1 MIFHSTP
8 FFALLAVS
16 YAAFWLVAPKRWPRL
31 VVLLISS
38 LVFYA
43 AWNPAPLL
51 VFAAIGAVNYVG
63 GHLLE
68 RWKLPGARKTVVT
81 FVICAHLGTL
91 VLYKYLDL
99 FLGTLGNLAAALEVP
114 LVIAPKSGLLLPIG
128 LSFVCFQAISFI
140 VDVYR
145 HQASGR
151 RSYLHQL
158 VYLLFFP
165 QLVAGPILRASQ
177 LMEPLDDRPQLT
189 SEEGARALF
198 RIAQGVAK
206 KLLLADLLAGAL
218 VDPVFSNPGNYSGLE
233 CAIAAVAYTFQ
244 IYFDFSGYSD
254 IAIGVGALF
263 GFEFPENFNKPYHA
277 TNLFEFWNR
286 WHMTL
291 STWLRDYLYR
301 PLGGNQGSKW
311 ETLRNT
317 MLVMSLGGL
326 WHGADWRFLVWGG
339 LHGLLLALWRIWWW
353 VVGKPRSQPPPPK
366 LAGVYFSAPRKGASV
381 GRKFGGWLM
390 MFLAVVFLRIFFRA
404 DSMPLALDMFKQ
416 LGTLTFDLAR
426 VSALAWGALAAN
438 IIFYVLPA
446 PVFERSS
453 VVFLKSPALVR
464 AFALVA
470 LGLIIRQLSSV
481 EAQPYIYFQY

>member
-8 FFALLAVS
+8 FFFLLVAS
-16 YAAFWLVAPKRWPRL
+16 YAAFWLVAPHRWPRL
-31 VVLLISS
+31 LVLLVSS

-43 AWNPAPLL
+43 AWNLAPLI
-51 VFAAIGAVNYVG
+51 VFGAIALLNFLG
-63 GHLLE
+63 GHALE
-68 RWKLPGARKTVVT
+68 RTKQPHTRKAVVSL
-81 FVICAHLGTL
+81 VVLLHLSVL
-91 VLYKYLDL
+91 VLYKYADL
-99 FLGTLGNLAAALEVP
+99 FLGSLGSLAQALELSQKVP
-114 LVIAPKSGLLLPIG
+114 RLGLLLPIG

-145 HQASGR
+145 RKTSGR
-151 RSYLHQL
+151 RSYVHQL

-165 QLVAGPILRASQ
+165 QLVAGPILRASE
-177 LMEPLDDRPQLT
+177 LMEPLDARPHLT
-189 SEEGARALF
+189 SEEGARALL

-218 VDPVFSNPGNYSGLE
+218 VDPVFGNPGNYSGLE
-233 CAIAAVAYTFQ
+233 CAIAAAAYTFQ

-277 TNLFEFWNR
+277 TNLFDFWNR

-301 PLGGNQGSKW
+301 PLGGNQGSKAQ
-311 ETLRNT
+311 TLRNT

-339 LHGLLLALWRIWWW
+339 LHGLLLVLWRVWWW
-353 VVGKPRSQPPPPK
+353 QAGKPR
-366 LAGVYFSAPRKGASV
+366 RHEASF
-381 GRKFGGWLM
+381 GRKVAGWFV
-390 MFLAVVFLRIFFRA
+390 MFNAVVFARIFFRA
-404 DSMPLALDMFKQ
+404 DSMTLALAMFKQ
-416 LGTLTFDLAR
+416 LGTLTFDLSR
-426 VSALAWGALAAN
+426 VSLLAWGALSASIA
-438 IIFYVLPA
+438 FYVLPA
-446 PVFERSS
+446 PVFEKSNTL
-453 VVFLKSPALVR
+453 FLKSPALLR
-464 AFALVA
+464 AAALVG

-481 EAQPYIYFQY
+481 ETQPYIYFQY

>member
-8 FFALLAVS
+8 FFFLLAVA
-16 YAAFWLVAPKRWPRL
+16 YAAFWLLAPQRWPRL
-31 VVLLISS
+31 LVLLISS

-43 AWNPAPLL
+43 AWNPAPLI
-51 VFAAIGAVNYVG
+51 VFAGIALVNFIA

-68 RWKLPGARKTVVT
+68 RWKAPNTRRMVAGLAVGV
-81 FVICAHLGTL
+81 HLGIL

-99 FLGTLGNLAAALEVP
+99 FLSALRNFAHALEVP
-114 LVIAPKSGLLLPIG
+114 FSPPKFGLLLPIG
-128 LSFVCFQAISFI
+128 LSFVCFQAISFV

-145 HQASGR
+145 RQTSGR

-165 QLVAGPILRASQ
+165 QLVAGPILRASE
-177 LMEPLDDRPQLT
+177 LMDHLDARPHVT
-189 SEEGARALF
+189 SEEGARALL

-218 VDPVFSNPGNYSGLE
+218 VDPVFTNPGNYSALE
-233 CAIAAVAYTFQ
+233 CVLAAVAYTFQ

-277 TNLFEFWNR
+277 TNLYDFWNR
-286 WHMTL
+286 WHLTL

-311 ETLRNT
+311 QTLRNT

-339 LHGLLLALWRIWWW
+339 LHGLFLVLWRIWWW
-353 VVGKPRSQPPPPK
+353 QVGKPRSHQTSFGRK
-366 LAGVYFSAPRKGASV
+366 LAGWFV
-381 GRKFGGWLM
+381 
-390 MFLAVVFLRIFFRA
+390 MFNMVVFARIFFRA
-404 DSMPLALDMFKQ
+404 ESMSLALDMFKQ
-416 LGTLTFDLAR
+416 LGTFTVDLAR
-426 VSALAWGALAAN
+426 VSTLAWGALAAN
-438 IIFYVLPA
+438 IVFYALPA
-446 PVFERSS
+446 PVFERTQLL
-453 VVFLKSPALVR
+453 FLKSPALLR
-464 AFALVA
+464 AAALVG

>member
-1 MIFHSTP
+1 VIFHSTP
-8 FFALLAVS
+8 FLALLALS
-16 YAAFWLVAPKRWPRL
+16 YAAFWLVAPLRWPRL
-31 VVLLISS
+31 AVLLLSS

-43 AWNPAPLL
+43 AWNPAPLV
-51 VFAAIGAVNYVG
+51 VFGVIAVANGVG

-68 RWKLPGARKTVVT
+68 RWKDVRARRAVLAITVSV
-81 FVICAHLGTL
+81 HLGLL

-99 FLGTLGNLAAALEVP
+99 FLGTLGDFAHALELP
-114 LVIAPKSGLLLPIG
+114 FSPPKPGLLLPIG

-145 HQASGR
+145 RQTSGR
-151 RSYLHQL
+151 RSLLHQL

-165 QLVAGPILRASQ
+165 QLVAGPILRSELLEA
-177 LMEPLDDRPQLT
+177 LDRRPHVT
-189 SEEGARALF
+189 SEQGARAML

-218 VDPVFSNPGNYSGLE
+218 VDPIFSNPGQYSGLE

-254 IAIGVGALF
+254 IAVGCGRLF
-263 GFEFPENFNKPYHA
+263 GFEFPENFDKPYHA

-301 PLGGNQGSKW
+301 PLGGNQGSRFQ
-311 ETLRNT
+311 TLRNT
-317 MLVMSLGGL
+317 LLVMSLGGL

-339 LHGLLLALWRIWWW
+339 LHGLMLVAWRLWWW
-353 VVGKPRSQPPPPK
+353 QVGKPR
-366 LAGVYFSAPRKGASV
+366 GRDASL
-381 GRKFGGWLM
+381 GRKFAGWLV
-390 MFLAVVFLRIFFRA
+390 MFNAVVFLRIFFRA
-404 DSMPLALDMFKQ
+404 DSMSLALEMFAQ

-426 VSALAWGALAAN
+426 VSTLAWGALAAS
-438 IIFYVLPA
+438 ITFYVLPGPA
-446 PVFERSS
+446 FERTNLL
-453 VVFLKSPALVR
+453 FLRSPALVR
-464 AFALVA
+464 AAALVG
-470 LGLIIRQLSSV
+470 LGLLIRQFSSF